1 MNAVRRKTADRP
13 ADSTPRRARDA
24 LILRGPDREG
34 AGHDKQNRC
43 NGE

>member
-1 MNAVRRKTADRP
+1 MPFGGKLPPTRRFDPTSR
-13 ADSTPRRARDA
+13 RDA
-24 LILRGPDREG
+24 LILGGPDREG